1 MISTRHYDTVVVGAG
16 PNGLAAAITLARRG
30 HAVALLEA
38 SDRIGGGLRS
48 EALTLPGFIHDVCAA
63 VVPLSLAS
71 PFFQQLDLPRYGVEW
86 IQPDIP
92 LAHPFEDG
100 SALFLHRSLQITAE
114 ALGPDGKAY
123 RRLFEPFMK
132 RSGELLTDI
141 LHPLSFPSNPLL
153 AGRFGL
159 RAIHSLKGLVEN
171 KFQSDQTRA
180 LLAGL
185 AAHAMIPLEKTGT
198 AAFGLVLGLL
208 AHTTGWP
215 MIRNGSQKLALAL
228 ADCLRDDGGDILLN
242 RRVDSADDLPP
253 ALSYVFNT
261 TPRQLLGISGL
272 GLSEGYRSRLS
283 RFRYGPGVYKMD
295 WALNS
300 PIPWKA
306 EICRKAGVVHL
317 GGSFEEIATSLRN
330 VSSGIMPS
338 SPFIVLAQPS
348 LFDSSR
354 APAGFHTAWAYC
366 HVPHGSNADVSAR
379 IEEKIERYAPGFQD
393 VILAR
398 HTFSAVEMERHN
410 ANYVGG
416 DISGGISDLGQL
428 FTRPIASFN
437 PYRTSKKNIYLCSSS
452 TPPGGGI
459 HGLCGYFAAKRI
471 ERPWITGRQK
481 SIIEGVLRGSS
492 V

>member
-1 MISTRHYDTVVVGAG
+1 
-16 PNGLAAAITLARRG
+16 
-30 HAVALLEA
+30 
-38 SDRIGGGLRS
+38 
-48 EALTLPGFIHDVCAA
+48 
-63 VVPLSLAS
+63 
-71 PFFQQLDLPRYGVEW
+71 
-86 IQPDIP
+86 
-92 LAHPFEDG
+92 
-100 SALFLHRSLQITAE
+100 
-114 ALGPDGKAY
+114 
-123 RRLFEPFMK
+123 
-132 RSGELLTDI
+132 
-141 LHPLSFPSNPLL
+141 
-153 AGRFGL
+153 
-159 RAIHSLKGLVEN
+159 
-171 KFQSDQTRA
+171 
-180 LLAGL
+180 
-185 AAHAMIPLEKTGT
+185 MIPLEKTGT

-295 WALNS
+295 WALSS

-330 VSSGIMPS
+330 VSSGILPS

-379 IEEKIERYAPGFQD
+379 IEEKIRTLCAGISRRNFSQTHFFRSGNGTAQCQLYRRGHQRWHFRSRPTFYPAHRFVQSLPDLEEKYLSLFFLYAPGR
-393 VILAR
+393 R
-398 HTFSAVEMERHN
+398 HSRALRLLRGKTNGR
-410 ANYVGG
+410 
-416 DISGGISDLGQL
+416 
-428 FTRPIASFN
+428 TR
-437 PYRTSKKNIYLCSSS
+437 
-452 TPPGGGI
+452 
-459 HGLCGYFAAKRI
+459 
-471 ERPWITGRQK
+471 ITGRQK
-481 SIIEGVLRGSS
+481 SIIKGFFRE
-492 V
+492 